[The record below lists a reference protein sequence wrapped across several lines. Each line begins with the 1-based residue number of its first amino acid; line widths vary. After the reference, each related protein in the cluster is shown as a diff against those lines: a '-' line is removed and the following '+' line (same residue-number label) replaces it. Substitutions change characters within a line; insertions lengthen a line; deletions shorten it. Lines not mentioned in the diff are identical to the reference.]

1 MTWRDGI
8 SEDLLWGAMAG
19 FLVTMAVL
27 VWAIQDY
34 TLVPMGMVTH
44 E

>member
-1 MTWRDGI
+1 MTWREGI
-8 SEDLLWGAMAG
+8 SEDLLWGVVVG
-19 FLVTMAVL
+19 LVVAMAVL

-34 TLVPMGMVTH
+34 TLVPVGMVTH